1 MIYDK
6 KLILYS
12 LQNTAAKGMM
22 PKEQLVKIGEEYYG
36 SRVIGYNRQY
46 AALGAD
52 QRIDEL
58 VRIWRNNQVR
68 ANHYAVLEDGLQY
81 RINFV
86 QHPLDD
92 DGLEV
97 TDLTLVRL
105 EENYDVADE
114 APIIVSTVHS

>member
-6 KLILYS
+6 KLVLYS
-12 LQNTAAKGMM
+12 LQNTAAKGLM
-22 PKEQLVKIGEEYYG
+22 PKEQLVKTGEEYYG

-86 QHPLDD
+86 QHLLDD

-114 APIIVSTVHS
+114 APIIVSTIHS

>member
-6 KLILYS
+6 KLVLYS
-12 LQNTAAKGMM
+12 LQNTAAKGLM
-22 PKEQLVKIGEEYYG
+22 PKEQLVKTGEEYYG

-68 ANHYAVLEDGLQY
+68 TNHYAVLEDGLQY

-86 QHPLDD
+86 QHLLDD

>member
-12 LQNTAAKGMM
+12 LQNTAAKGLM
-22 PKEQLVKIGEEYYG
+22 PKEQLVKTGEEYYG

-86 QHPLDD
+86 QHLLDD

>member
-12 LQNTAAKGMM
+12 LRNTAAKGMM

-68 ANHYAVLEDGLQY
+68 AKHYAVLEDGLQY

-86 QHPLDD
+86 QHLLDE
-92 DGLEV
+92 DGLET

>member
-6 KLILYS
+6 KLVLYS
-12 LQNTAAKGMM
+12 LQNTAAKGLM
-22 PKEQLVKIGEEYYG
+22 PKEQLVKTGEEYYG

-86 QHPLDD
+86 QHLLDD

>member
-12 LQNTAAKGMM
+12 LRNTAAKGMM

-86 QHPLDD
+86 QHLLDD

>member
-6 KLILYS
+6 KLVLYS
-12 LQNTAAKGMM
+12 LQNTAAKGLM
-22 PKEQLVKIGEEYYG
+22 PKEQLVKTGEEYYG

-81 RINFV
+81 RINIV
-86 QHPLDD
+86 QHLLDD

>member
-22 PKEQLVKIGEEYYG
+22 PKEQLVKTGEEYYG

-86 QHPLDD
+86 QHLLDD

>member
-6 KLILYS
+6 KLVLYS
-12 LQNTAAKGMM
+12 LQNTAAKGLM
-22 PKEQLVKIGEEYYG
+22 PKEQLVKTGEEYYG

-86 QHPLDD
+86 QHLLDD

-97 TDLTLVRL
+97 TDLTLVRM

-114 APIIVSTVHS
+114 APIIVSTIHS

>member
-1 MIYDK
+1 MRFDRLLTLYTLTNVAEK
-6 KLILYS
+6 GLKPSYKLSWLS
-12 LQNTAAKGMM
+12 T
-22 PKEQLVKIGEEYYG
+22 EFYG
-36 SRVIGYNRQY
+36 DRVIGYNRQY

-86 QHPLDD
+86 QHLLDD

>member
-6 KLILYS
+6 KLVLYS
-12 LQNTAAKGMM
+12 LQNTAAKGLM
-22 PKEQLVKIGEEYYG
+22 PKEQLVKTGEEYYG

-52 QRIDEL
+52 QKIDEL

-86 QHPLDD
+86 QHLLDD

>member
-1 MIYDK
+1 
-6 KLILYS
+6 
-12 LQNTAAKGMM
+12 M
-22 PKEQLVKIGEEYYG
+22 PKEQLVKTGEEYYG

-86 QHPLDD
+86 QHLLDD

>member
-6 KLILYS
+6 KLVLYS
-12 LQNTAAKGMM
+12 LQNTAAKGLM
-22 PKEQLVKIGEEYYG
+22 PKEQLVKTGEEYYG

-68 ANHYAVLEDGLQY
+68 ANHYAVLRTASSIAL
-81 RINFV
+81 ILF
-86 QHPLDD
+86 
-92 DGLEV
+92 
-97 TDLTLVRL
+97 
-105 EENYDVADE
+105 
-114 APIIVSTVHS
+114 STCWMTTVWRSRT

>member
-6 KLILYS
+6 KLVLYS
-12 LQNTAAKGMM
+12 LQNTAAKGLM
-22 PKEQLVKIGEEYYG
+22 PKEQLVKTGEEYYG

-86 QHPLDD
+86 QHLLDD
-92 DGLEV
+92 DCLEV

>member
-12 LQNTAAKGMM
+12 LRNTAAKGMM

-68 ANHYAVLEDGLQY
+68 AKHYAVLEDGLQY

-86 QHPLDD
+86 QHLLDD
-92 DGLEV
+92 DGLET

>member
-6 KLILYS
+6 KLVLYS
-12 LQNTAAKGMM
+12 LQNTAAKGLM
-22 PKEQLVKIGEEYYG
+22 PKEQLVKTGEEYYG

-68 ANHYAVLEDGLQY
+68 ANNYAVLEDGLQY

-86 QHPLDD
+86 QHLLDD